1 MTSPGAS
8 PRTTGTPVLMDF
20 IRERV
25 VIDKIGSKFRFLKRF
40 ETKMTHFVFF
50 IVFFTVS
57 FPLETGG
64 AGNGKFL

>member
-1 MTSPGAS
+1 
-8 PRTTGTPVLMDF
+8 MDF
-20 IRERV
+20 IRERE

-57 FPLETGG
+57 FPLESVWSRFELYQSNFYETGG